1 MHVLIAVYI
10 FYVCYVSNGIYY
22 IKCMALYV
30 FILYGMYCMH
40 GMYYIVLHGYSNC
53 TVCIVFLVCIA
64 WYILNVLIVLYVLYF
79 MILYCNV
86 YILLVAL

>member
-1 MHVLIAVYI
+1 MYVLIAVYL
-10 FYVCYVSNGIYY
+10 FYVWYVFNGIYY

-53 TVCIVFLVCIA
+53 IVCIVFLVCIA
-64 WYILNVLIVLYVLYF
+64 WYILNVLYCIVCIVFYDT
-79 MILYCNV
+79 IL
-86 YILLVAL
+86 